1 MHPLHHD
8 RLPRMAK
15 NHQERSHTSN
25 SDATYTLGRTS
36 HETTRLIEQSRIY
49 GESTHRLCKRAGI
62 TDGMRVLEIG
72 SGAGDVA
79 LTLAE
84 RVGPTGQIVG
94 VDINA
99 EILNA
104 ARQRAT
110 DAGTRNVEF
119 IVGDART
126 LTFSE
131 KFDAIVGRF
140 VLMYMSDPGEAF
152 ATLMTHLKPGGIAA
166 FQEPEYTLYPAFLHP
181 DTPLMNQLITWILD
195 VFAHSGAH
203 LNMGIGLYQA
213 FVNAGL
219 PPPMMHLES
228 PIGAEKT
235 WAGYRYMATIF
246 QSLLPLL
253 EKYGL
258 ATAEQV
264 GVDTLAARIRQEVLT
279 SKRPFFLPLH
289 VTAHATL
296 PIYSET

>member
-1 MHPLHHD
+1 MV
-8 RLPRMAK
+8 PRMAK
-15 NHQERSHTSN
+15 NNAEGLQTSDR
-25 SDATYTLGRTS
+25 DATYTLGRTS

-49 GESTHRLCKRAGI
+49 GESTQRLCKRAGI

-84 RVGPTGQIVG
+84 LVGPAGQVIG
-94 VDINA
+94 VDVNPS
-99 EILNA
+99 ILDT

-110 DAGTRNVEF
+110 DAGIRNVEF
-119 IVGDART
+119 IAGDARM
-126 LTFSE
+126 LAFAD

-140 VLMYMSDPGEAF
+140 VLMYMSDPGKAF
-152 ATLMTHLKPGGIAA
+152 SKLMTHLKPGGIAA

-181 DTPLMNQLITWILD
+181 DTPLINQLIRWILD
-195 VFAHSGAH
+195 VFEHSGAH
-203 LNMGIGLYQA
+203 LDMGIGLYRA
-213 FVNAGL
+213 FVDAGL
-219 PPPMMHLES
+219 PPPKMHLES
-228 PIGAEKT
+228 PIGAAKT

-264 GVDTLAARIRQEVLT
+264 DVNTLAARLREEVLA

-289 VTAHATL
+289 ITAHATL
-296 PIYSET
+296 ST

>member
-1 MHPLHHD
+1 
-8 RLPRMAK
+8 MAK
-15 NHQERSHTSN
+15 NHQERFQVSN
-25 SDATYTLGRTS
+25 RDATYTLGRTS

-49 GESTHRLCKRAGI
+49 GESTRRLCKHAGI
-62 TDGMRVLEIG
+62 AEGMRVLEIG

-79 LTLAE
+79 LMLAE
-84 RVGPTGQIVG
+84 LIGPAGQVVG

-99 EILNA
+99 EILDT

-110 DAGTRNVEF
+110 DAGMQNIEF
-119 IVGDART
+119 IADDARN
-126 LTFSE
+126 LDFSE
-131 KFDAIVGRF
+131 KFDAVIGRF
-140 VLMYMSDPGEAF
+140 VLMYMADPGEAF
-152 ATLMTHLKPGGIAA
+152 ATLIAHLKPGGIAA
-166 FQEPEYTLYPAFLHP
+166 FQEPEYTLYPAFRHP

-203 LNMGIGLYQA
+203 LDKGIGLYQV
-213 FVNAGL
+213 FVDAGL
-219 PPPMMHLES
+219 PPPTMHLES

-264 GVDTLAARIRQEVLT
+264 GVDTLASRIRQEVIV

-289 VTAHATL
+289 VTAYSTL
-296 PIYSET
+296 LT

>member
-1 MHPLHHD
+1 
-8 RLPRMAK
+8 MAK
-15 NHQERSHTSN
+15 NHQERLQTSN

-49 GESTHRLCKRAGI
+49 GASTHRLCKRAGI
-62 TDGMRVLEIG
+62 TVGMRVLEIG

-84 RVGPTGQIVG
+84 LVGPTGKVVG
-94 VDINA
+94 VDVNA
-99 EILNA
+99 EILDT
-104 ARQRAT
+104 ARHRAT
-110 DAGTRNVEF
+110 DAGIQNVEF
-119 IVGDART
+119 MARDARD
-126 LTFSE
+126 LVFSD

-140 VLMYMSDPGEAF
+140 VLMYMADPRAAF
-152 ATLMTHLKPGGIAA
+152 ATLIRHLKPGGIAA

-195 VFAHSGAH
+195 VFKHSGAH
-203 LNMGIGLYQA
+203 LDMGIGLYQA
-213 FVNAGL
+213 FVDAGL
-219 PPPMMHLES
+219 PPPAMHLES
-228 PIGAEKT
+228 PIGAAKT

-253 EKYGL
+253 EKYEL

-264 GVDTLAARIRQEVLT
+264 DVDTLATRIRQEVIT

-296 PIYSET
+296 PT

>member
-1 MHPLHHD
+1 
-8 RLPRMAK
+8 MAK
-15 NHQERSHTSN
+15 NHPERLNASN

-62 TDGMRVLEIG
+62 SKGMRVLEIG

-84 RVGPTGQIVG
+84 LVGPAGKVVG
-94 VDINA
+94 VDLNA
-99 EILNA
+99 EILDT

-110 DAGTRNVEF
+110 EAGMHNIEF
-119 IVGDART
+119 IAADARN
-126 LTFSE
+126 LNFSDT
-131 KFDAIVGRF
+131 FDAIIGRF
-140 VLMYMSDPGEAF
+140 VLMYMANPSAAV
-152 ATLMTHLKPGGIAA
+152 ATLLTHLRPGGIAA

-181 DTPLMNQLITWILD
+181 DTPLMNQLIRWILQ
-195 VFAHSGAH
+195 VFEHSGAH

-219 PPPMMHLES
+219 PAPTMHLEA

-253 EKYGL
+253 EKYEL

-264 GVDTLAARIRQEVLT
+264 EVNTLAARIRQEVT
-279 SKRPFFLPLH
+279 ASKRPFFLPLH

-296 PIYSET
+296 SP

>member
-1 MHPLHHD
+1 MHAL
-8 RLPRMAK
+8 
-15 NHQERSHTSN
+15 N

-49 GESTHRLCKRAGI
+49 GESTHRLCRRAGI
-62 TDGMRVLEIG
+62 IDGMRVLEIG

-79 LTLAE
+79 LTIAE
-84 RVGPTGQIVG
+84 LVGATGQVVG

-99 EILNA
+99 GILDT

-119 IVGDART
+119 IAGDART

-140 VLMYMSDPGEAF
+140 VLMYMADPAAAF
-152 ATLMTHLKPGGIAA
+152 TTLITHLKPGGIAA
-166 FQEPEYTLYPAFLHP
+166 FQEPEYTLYPACLHP

-195 VFAHSGAH
+195 VFKHSGAH
-203 LNMGIGLYQA
+203 LNMGIGLYQT

-219 PPPMMHLES
+219 PAPTMHLES
-228 PIGAEKT
+228 PIGAAET

-253 EKYGL
+253 EKYEL

-264 GVDTLAARIRQEVLT
+264 EVDTLAVRIRQEVIT

-296 PIYSET
+296 PIR

>member
-1 MHPLHHD
+1 
-8 RLPRMAK
+8 MAR
-15 NHQERSHTSN
+15 NHQARLHAPN

-49 GESTHRLCKRAGI
+49 GESTRRLCKRAGI
-62 TDGMRVLEIG
+62 IEGMHVLEIG

-84 RVGPTGQIVG
+84 LVEPTGKIVG

-99 EILNA
+99 DILST

-110 DAGTRNVEF
+110 DAGRQNVEF
-119 IVGDART
+119 IAGDART
-126 LTFSE
+126 LEFSD

-140 VLMYMSDPGEAF
+140 VLMYMADPGEAF
-152 ATLMTHLKPGGIAA
+152 AKLITHLKPGGIAA

-195 VFAHSGAH
+195 VFKHSGAH

-213 FVNAGL
+213 FVDAGL
-219 PPPMMHLES
+219 PPPAVHLES
-228 PIGAEKT
+228 PIGAAET

-264 GVDTLAARIRQEVLT
+264 GVDTLALRIRQEVIT

-289 VTAHATL
+289 LTAYATL
-296 PIYSET
+296 PT

>member
-1 MHPLHHD
+1 
-8 RLPRMAK
+8 MAK
-15 NHQERSHTSN
+15 NHQERMHASN
-25 SDATYTLGRTS
+25 RDATYTLGRTS

-62 TDGMRVLEIG
+62 TTGMRVLEIG

-79 LTLAE
+79 LMIAE
-84 RVGPTGQIVG
+84 RVGPTGQVVG

-99 EILNA
+99 EILDT

-119 IVGDART
+119 IAGDART

-140 VLMYMSDPGEAF
+140 VLMYMADAAAAF
-152 ATLMTHLKPGGIAA
+152 ATLITHLKPGGIAA
-166 FQEPEYTLYPAFLHP
+166 FQEPEYTLYPAFFHP
-181 DTPLMNQLITWILD
+181 DTPLMNQLITWIVD
-195 VFAHSGAH
+195 VFKHSGAH
-203 LNMGIGLYQA
+203 LDTGIGLYQV
-213 FVNAGL
+213 FVDAGL
-219 PPPMMHLES
+219 PPPTMHLES
-228 PIGAEKT
+228 PIGAAET

-253 EKYGL
+253 EKYEL

-264 GVDTLAARIRQEVLT
+264 DVDTLAARIRQEVIT

-296 PIYSET
+296 PIELITNNL